1 MSAGGWRVRGAVRAR
16 CARSRV
22 SVAALVAVFASFN
35 PAPVSAETLRDA
47 LAAAYIYSPKI
58 DAERARLRA
67 TDEDVA
73 RAESTWRPTI
83 QGSADVGHSYTT
95 LKPSSSL
102 GGSSDPWGYSISV
115 KQSIFNGFRTTNEVQ
130 EAEASVRA
138 GRENL
143 RLVETNTLIE
153 AVAAYMDVLSAQEVL
168 RIRENN
174 VTVLTEELHAAKT
187 RREVKE
193 VTRTDVAQAQA
204 RLSRAIST
212 ADLAKSDLKTARAIF
227 ERTVGHAPGK
237 LNLPPLDMKQ
247 LPRTLEEAWAAAEHQ
262 NPALG
267 SALHREEAAR
277 YAVDKVRG
285 ELLPEINLEADWG
298 VRENPSTIYEKQEQ
312 GSITGRVSVPLYD
325 GGETRARVRQAKEI
339 HVSRL
344 QEIEQARAEVQ
355 ASVTAAWSS
364 LQAQRAKL
372 KSDQTQVDANQIA
385 LEGVREE
392 QKVGQRTLLDVLNA
406 EQEYLDSQIELVSAR
421 REVVVASYK
430 LLGAMGML
438 SAEELGL
445 TDAVYDPTVHLE
457 EARRNWFGI
466 DITRADGRHDFFDAI
481 EDAGKATSTSSGTI
495 VSADAPPPPI
505 IVEEPP
511 ETSGPPILK

>member
-1 MSAGGWRVRGAVRAR
+1 MSTSGRRILGASRAHDVRSHASVVALIAIL
-16 CARSRV
+16 CAWT
-22 SVAALVAVFASFN
+22 A
-35 PAPVSAETLRDA
+35 PPVSAETLRDA
-47 LAAAYIYSPKI
+47 LAAAYMYSPKI

-67 TDEDVA
+67 TDEEVA
-73 RAESTWRPTI
+73 RAESTWRPTV
-83 QGSADVGHSYTT
+83 QGSADVGHSYNAT
-95 LKPSSSL
+95 KPKSTSS
-102 GGSSDPWGYSISV
+102 GSSDPWGYSITV
-115 KQSIFNGFRTTNEVQ
+115 RQSIFNGFRTTNEVQ

-138 GRENL
+138 GRETL
-143 RLVETNTLIE
+143 RLVETNTLTE
-153 AVAAYMDVLSAQEVL
+153 AVSAYMDVLSAQEVL

-174 VTVLTEELHAAKT
+174 VAVLREELNAAKT

-204 RLSRAIST
+204 RLARAIST
-212 ADLAKSDLKTARAIF
+212 ADLAKSDLKTARALY

-237 LNLPPLDMKQ
+237 LSMPPLVMKQ
-247 LPRTLEEAWAAAEHQ
+247 LPRSLEEAWAAAERQ
-262 NPALG
+262 NPSLG

-285 ELLPEINLEADWG
+285 ELLPEVNLEADWA
-298 VRENPSTIYEKQEQ
+298 VRENPSTIYDKEEQ
-312 GSITGRVSVPLYD
+312 ATITGRVNVPLYD
-325 GGETRARVRQAKEI
+325 GGETRARVRQAKQI

-344 QEIEQARAEVQ
+344 QEIEQARADVQ
-355 ASVTAAWSS
+355 ASVTAAWSA

-372 KSDQTQVDANQIA
+372 TSDQTQVEANRIA

-430 LLGAMGML
+430 LLGAMGL
-438 SAEELGL
+438 VSAEELGL

-457 EARRNWFGI
+457 EARQNWFGI
-466 DITRADGRHDFFDAI
+466 DITRSDGRHELFDAI
-481 EDAGKATSTSSGTI
+481 AGEERGAPVSTQGVI
-495 VSADAPPPPI
+495 VNESPPPPI
-505 IVEEPP
+505 IIEEPP